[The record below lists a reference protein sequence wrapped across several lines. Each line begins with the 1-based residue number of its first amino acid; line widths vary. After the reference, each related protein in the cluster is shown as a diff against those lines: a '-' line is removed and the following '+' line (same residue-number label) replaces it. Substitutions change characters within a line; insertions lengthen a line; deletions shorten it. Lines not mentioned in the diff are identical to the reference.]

1 MSRQVAIVNDTLLH
15 SSMPGHVYHCCVMF
29 ITTGSHCRDYHCT
42 SRSLLENQVVA
53 IITARPVVVLITA
66 RPVIVFI
73 TARPVVVLITAR
85 PVVVLNIARPVFVLN
100 TARPVVVFNTARPV
114 VVLNIARPVVVLNTA
129 RPVVVLNTARHVVV
143 SRHVA
148 INTLLR
154 SSRCGPS
161 MERSSL
167 QASGADCVWWLI

>member
-1 MSRQVAIVNDTLLH
+1 MSRQVAIGTDTLLH

-53 IITARPVVVLITA
+53 IIRARPVVVLITA
-66 RPVIVFI
+66 RPIIVLI

-85 PVVVLNIARPVFVLN
+85 PVVVFI
-100 TARPVVVFNTARPV
+100 
-114 VVLNIARPVVVLNTA
+114 TA
-129 RPVVVLNTARHVVV
+129 RPVVVLNTAHPVVVLNTARPVVV

-161 MERSSL
+161 MEGSSL
-167 QASGADCVWWLI
+167 QASGADCVWWSI

>member
-1 MSRQVAIVNDTLLH
+1 MSRQVAIVTDTLLH

-53 IITARPVVVLITA
+53 IITARPVVVL
-66 RPVIVFI
+66 
-73 TARPVVVLITAR
+73 
-85 PVVVLNIARPVFVLN
+85 
-100 TARPVVVFNTARPV
+100 NTARPV
-114 VVLNIARPVVVLNTA
+114 VVLNIARPVVALNTA
-129 RPVVVLNTARHVVV
+129 RPVVVLNTARPVVV

-148 INTLLR
+148 ITTLLR

-167 QASGADCVWWLI
+167 QASGADCVWWSI

>member
-1 MSRQVAIVNDTLLH
+1 MNVKTSCDRHRHVVAFINAGSRLSLLRH
-15 SSMPGHVYHCCVMF
+15 F

-53 IITARPVVVLITA
+53 IITARLVVVVITA
-66 RPVIVFI
+66 RPVIVLI

-85 PVVVLNIARPVFVLN
+85 PVVVFI
-100 TARPVVVFNTARPV
+100 TARPVVVLNTARPV

-129 RPVVVLNTARHVVV
+129 RPVVVLNTARPVVV

-167 QASGADCVWWLI
+167 QASGADCVWWSI

>member
-1 MSRQVAIVNDTLLH
+1 MSRQVAIVTDTLLH
-15 SSMPGHVYHCCVMF
+15 STMPGHVNHCCVMF

-42 SRSLLENQVVA
+42 SRSLLTNQVVA
-53 IITARPVVVLITA
+53 IIIARPVVVL
-66 RPVIVFI
+66 I

-85 PVVVLNIARPVFVLN
+85 PVVLLI
-100 TARPVVVFNTARPV
+100 T
-114 VVLNIARPVVVLNTA
+114 ARPVVVLNTA
-129 RPVVVLNTARHVVV
+129 RPVVVLNTARPVVVLNTARPVFV

-148 INTLLR
+148 ITTLLR

-167 QASGADCVWWLI
+167 QASGAGCIWWLI

>member
-1 MSRQVAIVNDTLLH
+1 MSRQVAIVTDTLLH

-53 IITARPVVVLITA
+53 IITARPVIVLIAA
-66 RPVIVFI
+66 RPVI
-73 TARPVVVLITAR
+73 VLITAR
-85 PVVVLNIARPVFVLN
+85 PVVVL
-100 TARPVVVFNTARPV
+100 NTARPV

-129 RPVVVLNTARHVVV
+129 RPVVV

-148 INTLLR
+148 ITTLLR

-167 QASGADCVWWLI
+167 QASGADCVWWSM

>member
-1 MSRQVAIVNDTLLH
+1 MSRQVAIVTDTLLH

-53 IITARPVVVLITA
+53 IITARPIVVLITA
-66 RPVIVFI
+66 RPVIVF
-73 TARPVVVLITAR
+73 
-85 PVVVLNIARPVFVLN
+85 NIARPVVLLN
-100 TARPVVVFNTARPV
+100 T
-114 VVLNIARPVVVLNTA
+114 ARPVVVLNTA
-129 RPVVVLNTARHVVV
+129 RPVVVLNTARPVVV

-167 QASGADCVWWLI
+167 QASGADCLWWSI